1 MNTVGADRRYSV
13 FVSSTYED
21 LKVERQAVTAALLEA
36 EALPTG
42 MELFPATDDDAWTL
56 IEKVIEECDYYLLIL
71 AGKYGSVDTATGMS
85 YTEREFEH
93 ARKLNKPV
101 MAFVH
106 RNLDSLATSKSEKNE
121 TTRNKLL
128 AFHDK
133 VKTLKHV
140 KYWDSAETLQGSV
153 AMTFA
158 KFPRIYPAVGWV
170 RGDSVASTTALE
182 EIEVLRSE
190 LETYRGQSI
199 AVVGETDPRL
209 VEAIVNAKKYV
220 RIRAMNADFLVGAIL
235 ECLERGEVDVTV
247 LLADPKAGYFS
258 DEKEVRSLCSRSTRE
273 SLAANFERT
282 LRALEEHKHN
292 PRLTLKK
299 MLDIPT
305 CTIVSVDGTFIRIS
319 LNLPRKI
326 RRLSFQHE
334 AYHDS
339 KHLSDIDYVLTMS
352 ESEAES
358 VWE

>member
-1 MNTVGADRRYSV
+1 MNRVGAERRYSV
-13 FVSSTYED
+13 FVSSTYQD

-56 IEKVIEECDYYLLIL
+56 IEKVIDECDYYLLIL
-71 AGKYGSVDTATGMS
+71 AGKYGSLDPVTGIS

-106 RNLDSLATSKSEKNE
+106 RDLESLPGAKIEKSDASRK
-121 TTRNKLL
+121 KLL

-133 VKTLKHV
+133 VKKLKHV
-140 KYWDSAETLQGSV
+140 KYWDSAESLQ
-153 AMTFA
+153 AYLALTFS
-158 KFPRIYPAVGWV
+158 KFPRLYPAIGWV
-170 RGDSVASTTALE
+170 RGDSVATTAALE
-182 EIEVLRSE
+182 EIAALRSE
-190 LETYRGQSI
+190 LEAYRSQSI
-199 AVVGETDPRL
+199 AVVGDSDPRL
-209 VEAIVNAKKYV
+209 VEAIINAKKYV
-220 RIRAMNADFLVGAIL
+220 RIRAMNADFLVDALL
-235 ECLERGEVDVTV
+235 ECLDRGDVDVTV
-247 LLADPKAGYFS
+247 LLADPSAAYFS
-258 DEKEVRSLCSRSTRE
+258 DEQGVQSLCSRSTRG

-282 LRALEEHKHN
+282 LRALEPQRDN

-299 MLDIPT
+299 MPDIPT
-305 CTIVSVDGTFIRIS
+305 CTIVSVDGTFLRIS

-334 AYHDS
+334 AYYES

-352 ESEAES
+352 EAGAES
-358 VWE
+358 VWD